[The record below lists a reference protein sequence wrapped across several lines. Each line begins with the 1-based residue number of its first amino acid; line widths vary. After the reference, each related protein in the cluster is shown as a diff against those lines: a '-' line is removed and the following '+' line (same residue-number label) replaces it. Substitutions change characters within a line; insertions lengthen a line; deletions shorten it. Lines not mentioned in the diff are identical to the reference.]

1 MRDQV
6 VESREWTTIG
16 MLKIC
21 GLCFLALSAIFL
33 PFPEID
39 LWAAELF
46 YNGNNDFWLR
56 KTLFNAWLNAYIR
69 PAVGVIA
76 VVGLLLYLLLRL
88 TATAARAKRLARYGF
103 LLVSIALA
111 SGLVVHAV
119 LKDNWGRA
127 RPKHVVEFDGEK
139 IFTPPLLPADQCH
152 RNCSFVSGDASL
164 GYVFIALAL
173 YAQRRRKFWISV
185 TVGAGLSLGLM
196 RMMNGSH
203 FLSDILF
210 AGVFTCGTVLL
221 LYRWFVEE
229 YWAADSAPLRR
240 VLAPVG
246 KAITALAVTLS
257 TPGMRDGFGRA
268 KIRVK
273 RLVERF
279 V

>member
-1 MRDQV
+1 MSEDTVQN
-6 VESREWTTIG
+6 EWSTTG
-16 MLKIC
+16 MLKVC
-21 GLCFLALSAIFL
+21 GLCFLALTAVFL

-69 PAVGVIA
+69 PAVGFIA
-76 VVGLLLYLLLRL
+76 VAGLILYLYLRL
-88 TATAARAKRLARYGF
+88 TATAARVKRLARYGF

-111 SGLVVHAV
+111 TGLVVHAV

-127 RPKHVVEFDGEK
+127 RPKHVVEFDGER

-152 RNCSFVSGDASL
+152 RNCSFVSGDASI

-173 YAQRRRKFWISV
+173 YAQRRRKMWISV

-210 AGVFTCGTVLL
+210 SGVFTCGTVLL
-221 LYRWFVEE
+221 LYRWFVEDH
-229 YWAADSAPLRR
+229 WAEDSRPLRKT
-240 VLAPVG
+240 LAPAWNGLTRIAV
-246 KAITALAVTLS
+246 ALT
-257 TPGMRDGFGRA
+257 TPGIRNRFGRA
-268 KIRVK
+268 KVRVRK
-273 RLVERF
+273 LLERI